1 MGSPIAQYQFEKGG
15 YEMNLKKM
23 SGVFLASAMVLA
35 ACGGDDT
42 TTTGE
47 NNSTDVASNGGETK
61 VLKIGVSAADSA
73 VQGLFTMEKVIEEKT
88 GGTIDVQ
95 VYANGALG
103 GDVQVLEG
111 VRTGTIEG
119 GAMSPSIL
127 ATLEPTFNVFDVPF
141 LFNTAQD
148 GYDLM
153 DGEIGKELLAS
164 LEQHGL
170 IGLGYT
176 DATFRNLTNNKLP
189 VRTPADLKGLNV
201 RTLENQLQIAL
212 WKELGANPQAIA
224 FTELYS
230 ALESNVIDG
239 QENPYPV
246 IESGKLYEVQKYVTE
261 TNHLMMPRV
270 LFVGDKFWEK
280 LSDEEKKIVQETAAE
295 TMIEMRNNAEGLI
308 AASKATIESGGA
320 EIITI
325 TDEERQQW
333 KDIAQKVYPQFEEV
347 IGADVF
353 NRVVEAVS
361 K

>member
-1 MGSPIAQYQFEKGG
+1 
-15 YEMNLKKM
+15 MNVKKM
-23 SGVFLASAMVLA
+23 SGLFLASAMVLA
-35 ACGGDDT
+35 ACGGDDAT
-42 TTTGE
+42 SGGTS
-47 NNSTDVASNGGETK
+47 NSTDVASNGGETK

-73 VQGLFTMEKVIEEKT
+73 VQGLFDMEKVIEEKS

-119 GAMSPSIL
+119 AAMAPSIL
-127 ATLEPTFNVFDVPF
+127 ASLEPTFNVFDVPF

-153 DGEIGKELLAS
+153 DGEIGKELLDS
-164 LEQHGL
+164 LSTHGL
-170 IGLGYT
+170 VGLGYT
-176 DATFRNLTNNKLP
+176 DATFRNLTNNKLA
-189 VRTPADLKGLNV
+189 VRTPAELKGLNV

-230 ALESNVIDG
+230 ALESNVVDG

-246 IESGKLYEVQKYVTE
+246 IESGKFYEVQKYVTE
-261 TNHLMMPRV
+261 TNHLIMPRV

-280 LSDEEKKIVQETAAE
+280 LSDEEKTIVQESAAE
-295 TMIEMRNNAEGLI
+295 AMVLMRNNGEALVNNAKQVI
-308 AASKATIESGGA
+308 TDGGA
-320 EIITI
+320 EVITL
-325 TDEERQQW
+325 TDEERQEW
-333 KDIAQKVYPQFEEV
+333 KDVAAKVYPQFEET
-347 IGADVF
+347 IGSDMF
-353 NRVVEAVS
+353 KRVLEEVS

>member
-1 MGSPIAQYQFEKGG
+1 
-15 YEMNLKKM
+15 MNLKKM
-23 SGVFLASAMVLA
+23 GGLFVASAMLLA
-35 ACGGDDT
+35 ACGGDDSAS
-42 TTTGE
+42 TGE
-47 NNSTDVASNGGETK
+47 NNATDVASNGGETK
-61 VLKIGVSAADSA
+61 VLKVGVSAAEAA
-73 VQGLFTMEKVIEEKT
+73 VMGLFTMEKLIEEKT
-88 GGTIDVQ
+88 GGSIDVQ
-95 VYANGALG
+95 IYANGALG

-111 VRTGTIEG
+111 VRTGTVESA
-119 GAMSPSIL
+119 AMAPSVL

-153 DGEIGKELLAS
+153 DGEIGKELLTS
-164 LEQHGL
+164 LENHGL
-170 IGLGYT
+170 VGLGYT
-176 DATFRNLTNNKLP
+176 DATFRNLTNNKVA

-212 WKELGANPQAIA
+212 WKKLGANPQAIA

-246 IESGKLYEVQKYVTE
+246 IDSGKFYEVQKYVTE

-270 LFVGDKFWEK
+270 LFVGEKFWST
-280 LSDEEKKIVQETAAE
+280 LTDEERTIVQESATEA
-295 TMIEMRNNAEGLI
+295 MQEMRNNAEELI
-308 AASKATIESGGA
+308 ATSKETITAGGA
-320 EIITI
+320 EIITL

-333 KDIAQKVYPQFEEV
+333 KDVAAEVYPEFEKV
-347 IGADVF
+347 IGEDIF
-353 NRVVEAVS
+353 KRTVEAVT